1 MIQGELTTLGLGR
14 TEERAYA
21 ALLRHRAD
29 GAEELARRLGLPR
42 RRLDA
47 ALDRLVRH
55 GFASPPDGEGTD
67 GLPRPAQPA
76 AIRSLIHRRQAE
88 LHLRS
93 AELERLRLAAERLEP
108 PPDAGTGGE
117 VETVSGRAA
126 VAAWTARL
134 LAGARR
140 EVALLDRV
148 PYALRDLPEVG
159 PGVEVRA
166 VLAGPRPAG
175 GSSPDGSGAGVPGG
189 PGPRPADGLSPDG
202 SGPRP
207 GSGSGADGVSGG
219 RRPRPDDGFGSRPG
233 SGSGVAG
240 VPDGSGAGVPG
251 GSRPRSATGS
261 PSDGAPAVS
270 GGSGPGAGTPDGP
283 GSRPVSSSAA
293 GVSGGR
299 RPRPDDGRG
308 ASFALFGPGVRMAAE
323 VPVRLL
329 IVDRRTALLPPAQPE
344 DPAAGALL
352 VRDGPLRAALLGL
365 FDTAWE
371 RAAPPDPAPG
381 DGALTGPER
390 ELLALLAAGLKD
402 EAIARRLG
410 VHVHT
415 ARRRISR
422 LLEALDARTRFQAG
436 ARASVRGW
444 LEA

>member
-93 AELERLRLAAERLEP
+93 AELERLRMAAERLE

-126 VAAWTARL
+126 VAEWTARL
-134 LAGARR
+134 LAGARQ

-148 PYALRDLPEVG
+148 PYALRELPEVG
-159 PGVEVRA
+159 PGVGVRA
-166 VLAGPRPAG
+166 VLAGPRPVTG
-175 GSSPDGSGAGVPGG
+175 SPD
-189 PGPRPADGLSPDG
+189 
-202 SGPRP
+202 
-207 GSGSGADGVSGG
+207 
-219 RRPRPDDGFGSRPG
+219 
-233 SGSGVAG
+233 
-240 VPDGSGAGVPG
+240 
-251 GSRPRSATGS
+251 S
-261 PSDGAPAVS
+261 PSDGAPAAS
-270 GGSGPGAGTPDGP
+270 GVSGPGAGTPGPVDGH
-283 GSRPVSSSAA
+283 GASSAL
-293 GVSGGR
+293 S
-299 RPRPDDGRG
+299 
-308 ASFALFGPGVRMAAE
+308 GPGVRTAAE

-329 IVDRRTALLPPAQPE
+329 IVDRRTALLPPAHPE

-422 LLEALDARTRFQAG
+422 LLECLDARTRFQAG

>member
-88 LHLRS
+88 LHLWS

-148 PYALRDLPEVG
+148 PYALRDLPEMG

-175 GSSPDGSGAGVPGG
+175 GSSPDGSG
-189 PGPRPADGLSPDG
+189 
-202 SGPRP
+202 
-207 GSGSGADGVSGG
+207 
-219 RRPRPDDGFGSRPG
+219 SRPG
-233 SGSGVAG
+233 SGSG
-240 VPDGSGAGVPG
+240 
-251 GSRPRSATGS
+251 
-261 PSDGAPAVS
+261 
-270 GGSGPGAGTPDGP
+270 
-283 GSRPVSSSAA
+283 AA

-308 ASFALFGPGVRMAAE
+308 ASFALSGPGVRMAAE